1 MSTRLRE
8 TWAWA
13 LKLLLELGRAAS
25 THLEAP
31 IERVTG
37 YDIPYP
43 PSKLEEHYLPDH
55 DRILVAVD
63 SVDGGLNVPIEIF
76 HLPDAG
82 EGLTEAEIV
91 RWLVEPGDSV
101 SVNQMVVEIET
112 AKATVELPI
121 PWAAVSLGNPRRNW
135 RDCSLSALG

>member
-1 MSTRLRE
+1 M
-8 TWAWA
+8 
-13 LKLLLELGRAAS
+13 
-25 THLEAP
+25 
-31 IERVTG
+31 
-37 YDIPYP
+37 
-43 PSKLEEHYLPDH
+43 
-55 DRILVAVD
+55 
-63 SVDGGLNVPIEIF
+63 PIEIF

-121 PWAAVSLGNPRRNW
+121 PWAGVVSEIHEE
-135 RDCSLSALG
+135 

>member
-1 MSTRLRE
+1 M
-8 TWAWA
+8 
-13 LKLLLELGRAAS
+13 
-25 THLEAP
+25 
-31 IERVTG
+31 
-37 YDIPYP
+37 
-43 PSKLEEHYLPDH
+43 
-55 DRILVAVD
+55 
-63 SVDGGLNVPIEIF
+63 PIEIF

-121 PWAAVSLGNPRRNW
+121 PWAGVVSEIHEEIGAIVPVGAQVISIETQAQPSANPSWLATESKKVTHSPAGHVKSQIQSQQQIRTGLP
-135 RDCSLSALG
+135 LSH

>member
-1 MSTRLRE
+1 M
-8 TWAWA
+8 
-13 LKLLLELGRAAS
+13 
-25 THLEAP
+25 
-31 IERVTG
+31 
-37 YDIPYP
+37 
-43 PSKLEEHYLPDH
+43 
-55 DRILVAVD
+55 
-63 SVDGGLNVPIEIF
+63 PIEIF

-121 PWAAVSLGNPRRNW
+121 PWAGVVSEIHEEIGDVVLRELHAANEQVHPVPPRAVPDELLPVHRRHVRYGNRHEDLVRCCRMMLPYGVAVWCCRM
-135 RDCSLSALG
+135 

>member
-1 MSTRLRE
+1 M
-8 TWAWA
+8 
-13 LKLLLELGRAAS
+13 
-25 THLEAP
+25 
-31 IERVTG
+31 
-37 YDIPYP
+37 
-43 PSKLEEHYLPDH
+43 
-55 DRILVAVD
+55 
-63 SVDGGLNVPIEIF
+63 PIEIF

-121 PWAAVSLGNPRRNW
+121 PWAGVVSEIHEEIGAIVPVGARVISIETQAQSQRDPVLVGYGVKEGASLTRRT
-135 RDCSLSALG
+135 RKQAPTDSPTDSPMEVSAEFEPSYR